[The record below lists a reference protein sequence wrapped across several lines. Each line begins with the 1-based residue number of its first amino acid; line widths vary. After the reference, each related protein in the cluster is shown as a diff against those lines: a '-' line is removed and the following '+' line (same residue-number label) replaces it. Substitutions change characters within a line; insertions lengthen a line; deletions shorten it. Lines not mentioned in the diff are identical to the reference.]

1 MLKFAHA
8 AVALALGLGAAI
20 AAPTLVQ
27 AAPPAQAAQPRFSV
41 DTPIEDLVANPAA
54 RKILDHHLPDLTS
67 HPHYF
72 MFKSQSLRQLAPQA
86 DGQLNDAKLAQIQA
100 ELVAIK

>member
-1 MLKFAHA
+1 MSKLAHA
-8 AVALALGLGAAI
+8 AIALALGFGCAI
-20 AAPTLVQ
+20 SAPTLVQ
-27 AAPPAQAAQPRFSV
+27 AAPSAQAGQSRFSV

-72 MFKSQSLRQLAPQA
+72 MFKSQSLRQLAPQT

-100 ELVAIK
+100 ELAVIK